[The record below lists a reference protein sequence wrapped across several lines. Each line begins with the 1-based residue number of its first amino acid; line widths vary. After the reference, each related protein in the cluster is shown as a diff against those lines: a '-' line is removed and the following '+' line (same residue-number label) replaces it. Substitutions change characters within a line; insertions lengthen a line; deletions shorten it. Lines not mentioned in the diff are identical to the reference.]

1 MTRSRP
7 RQREDEAMTA
17 TAVLKE
23 EHRVIERMLAVLE
36 VAAQRLE
43 AGERVRPGLF
53 REAVDFVRNF
63 ADKNHHGKE
72 EANLFPRLEERGVP
86 KEGGP
91 LGMMLH
97 EHDLGRGFIQAI
109 EDAIEGYERNNEGA
123 AQVIAENVGGYTQL
137 LNEHIWKE
145 ENVLFQMADQVL
157 SEDDQLDLAERFERV
172 DEEVMGPDGL
182 KRYTD
187 MLERAEQEIN
197 GSHRGAGR
205 PSESR

>member
-7 RQREDEAMTA
+7 RQREVEAMTA

-36 VAAQRLE
+36 VAARRLE

-72 EANLFPRLEERGVP
+72 EANLFPRLEARGVP
-86 KEGGP
+86 REGGP

-97 EHDLGRGFIQAI
+97 EHDLGRGFIRAI
-109 EDAIEGYERNNEGA
+109 EDAIEGYERNDEGA
-123 AQVIAENVGGYTQL
+123 AQVIAENVGSYTQL
-137 LNEHIWKE
+137 LAEHIWKE

-197 GSHRGAGR
+197 GSHRGVGG

>member
-1 MTRSRP
+1 
-7 RQREDEAMTA
+7 MTA

-23 EHRVIERMLAVLE
+23 EHRVIERMLVVLE
-36 VAAQRLE
+36 SVAQRLE
-43 AGERVRPGLF
+43 AGERVRAELL

-91 LGMMLH
+91 LGVMLH

-109 EDAIEGYERNNEGA
+109 EGAIEGYEGGDEA
-123 AQVIAENVGGYTQL
+123 AALVIAENIRGYIQL
-137 LNEHIWKE
+137 LAEHIWKE

-157 SEDDQLDLAERFERV
+157 SEADQQDLVERFERV
-172 DEEVMGPDGL
+172 EAEVIGPDAVE
-182 KRYTD
+182 RYTD
-187 MLERAEQEIN
+187 LLERAEREI
-197 GSHRGAGR
+197 
-205 PSESR
+205 SERR

>member
-1 MTRSRP
+1 
-7 RQREDEAMTA
+7 MTA

-36 VAAQRLE
+36 AAAQRLE
-43 AGERVRPGLF
+43 DGEGVRAGLF

-72 EANLFPRLEERGVP
+72 EDNLFPLLEERGVP

-109 EDAIEGYERNNEGA
+109 DGAIDGYESGDEAA
-123 AQVIAENVGGYTQL
+123 AQVIAKNIRGFTQL
-137 LNEHIWKE
+137 LTEHIWKE

-157 SEDDQLDLAERFERV
+157 SEEDQRDLAERFERV
-172 DEEVMGPDGL
+172 SAEVSGPDVL
-182 KRYTD
+182 KRYID
-187 MLERAEQEIN
+187 LVERAEKEIN
-197 GSHRGAGR
+197 G
-205 PSESR
+205 

>member
-1 MTRSRP
+1 
-7 RQREDEAMTA
+7 MTA
-17 TAVLKE
+17 TALLKE

-36 VAAQRLE
+36 AAAHRLD
-43 AGERVRPGLF
+43 AGERVRAGLF
-53 REAVDFVRNF
+53 REAVDFVRTF

-109 EDAIEGYERNNEGA
+109 EGAIDAYERGDEA
-123 AQVIAENVGGYTQL
+123 AAKVIADNIGGYTQL
-137 LNEHIWKE
+137 LTEHIWKE

-157 SEDDQLDLAERFERV
+157 SEDDQQDLTERFEQV
-172 DEEVMGPDGL
+172 EAEVIGPDAL
-182 KRYTD
+182 ERYTD
-187 MLERAEQEIN
+187 MLGRAEQEI
-197 GSHRGAGR
+197 HA
-205 PSESR
+205 